1 MSESIQCL
9 TFTKEKQKDE
19 PFPTGSQRVPVIQ
32 LYGTTLSISHCFEPS
47 LALVLRKLIGED
59 QKCILGSGK
68 WCFSLFVLWGFG
80 LIGLEQG
87 GFRHP
92 ELCSRDAL
100 VPLYA
105 APLCIPK
112 LMLILPLQRLH
123 FASGDSI
130 FKALNISGRIFTSC
144 HIPLLKFLVNRGR
157 LWRLPTPERFFS
169 QFFLLQGCLS
179 QDLFSIPPEDFLSLG
194 TSLKSFLVFRPE
206 SSEEFWYPLTS
217 SCLWDKPCSLYSVCS
232 L

>member
-1 MSESIQCL
+1 MA
-9 TFTKEKQKDE
+9 F
-19 PFPTGSQRVPVIQ
+19 R
-32 LYGTTLSISHCFEPS
+32 
-47 LALVLRKLIGED
+47 
-59 QKCILGSGK
+59 
-68 WCFSLFVLWGFG
+68 
-80 LIGLEQG
+80 LIGLEQEG
-87 GFRHP
+87 SRHQ
-92 ELCSRDAL
+92 ELCNTDAL
-100 VPLYA
+100 VLLCA
-105 APLCIPK
+105 APLCIWK

-194 TSLKSFLVFRPE
+194 ISLKSFLLFRLGPLG
-206 SSEEFWYPLTS
+206 EFWYPLTS
-217 SCLWDKPCSLYSVCS
+217 SCLWARSCSPYSVLSSLYLTHLSKMSVTWTKLFLMSRFHPSPIAQVYLKRKYFISIAKIKTQC
-232 L
+232 LL

>member
-1 MSESIQCL
+1 MGQ
-9 TFTKEKQKDE
+9 F
-19 PFPTGSQRVPVIQ
+19 F
-32 LYGTTLSISHCFEPS
+32 LSISHCFQPS
-47 LALVLRKLIGED
+47 FASVLRRLIRGDER
-59 QKCILGSGK
+59 CILGSAK
-68 WCFSLFVLWGFG
+68 WCFSLLVLSALR
-80 LIGLEQG
+80 LICLEQG
-87 GFRHP
+87 GFLHW

-100 VPLYA
+100 VLLYA

-130 FKALNISGRIFTSC
+130 FKALNISGRICTSC
-144 HIPLLKFLVNRGR
+144 HFPLLKFLVNRGR

-169 QFFLLQGCLS
+169 QFFLLQGCVS
-179 QDLFSIPPEDFLSLG
+179 QDLFRSPPEDFLSLG

-217 SCLWDKPCSLYSVCS
+217 SCLWDSHAASLECGVHCNQ
-232 L
+232 LT

>member
-1 MSESIQCL
+1 M
-9 TFTKEKQKDE
+9 
-19 PFPTGSQRVPVIQ
+19 GQ
-32 LYGTTLSISHCFEPS
+32 LFLSISQGFEPS
-47 LALVLRKLIGED
+47 FAPLLRRLIGGH
-59 QKCILGSGK
+59 QRCISGSAK
-68 WCFSLFVLWGFG
+68 WCFSLLVLLASR
-80 LIGLEQG
+80 LIRLEQG
-87 GFRHP
+87 GFCHRD
-92 ELCSRDAL
+92 LCSREAL
-100 VPLYA
+100 VLLYA

-206 SSEEFWYPLTS
+206 SSEEFWYPWTS
-217 SCLWDKPCSLYSVCS
+217 CCLWDKPCSLYSAWSSV
-232 L
+232 

>member
-1 MSESIQCL
+1 MLFNELQGALNRRSKPLWIKRKLVKIVSINPVSFIYSE
-9 TFTKEKQKDE
+9 EKQKDE
-19 PFPTGSQRVPVIQ
+19 PFPSGSQRVPVIQ
-32 LYGTTLSISHCFEPS
+32 LYGTTFYLLASFEPS
-47 LALVLRKLIGED
+47 FVSVLRRLIEGD
-59 QKCILGSGK
+59 QRCIFGPAK
-68 WCFSLFVLWGFG
+68 WCFSLFVLLAFR
-80 LIGLEQG
+80 LIRLEQG
-87 GFRHP
+87 GFCHP

-157 LWRLPTPERFFS
+157 L
-169 QFFLLQGCLS
+169 
-179 QDLFSIPPEDFLSLG
+179 
-194 TSLKSFLVFRPE
+194 
-206 SSEEFWYPLTS
+206 
-217 SCLWDKPCSLYSVCS
+217 
-232 L
+232 

>member
-1 MSESIQCL
+1 M
-9 TFTKEKQKDE
+9 
-19 PFPTGSQRVPVIQ
+19 GQ
-32 LYGTTLSISHCFEPS
+32 LFLSISHSFEPS
-47 LALVLRKLIGED
+47 FVSVLRLIGTD
-59 QKCILGSGK
+59 QRCILGSAK
-68 WCFSLFVLWGFG
+68 WCFSLLVLLAFR
-80 LIGLEQG
+80 LIRLEQG
-87 GFRHP
+87 GFCHQ

-157 LWRLPTPERFFS
+157 LWRLPTPKRFFS
-169 QFFLLQGCLS
+169 PVLLVAGM
-179 QDLFSIPPEDFLSLG
+179 SL
-194 TSLKSFLVFRPE
+194 TRSF
-206 SSEEFWYPLTS
+206 
-217 SCLWDKPCSLYSVCS
+217 
-232 L
+232 

>member
-1 MSESIQCL
+1 M
-9 TFTKEKQKDE
+9 
-19 PFPTGSQRVPVIQ
+19 R
-32 LYGTTLSISHCFEPS
+32 
-47 LALVLRKLIGED
+47 LIGRD
-59 QKCILGSGK
+59 QRCILGSAK
-68 WCFSLFVLWGFG
+68 WCFSLLVLLAFR
-80 LIGLEQG
+80 LIRLERG
-87 GFRHP
+87 GFRHR

-157 LWRLPTPERFFS
+157 LWRLSTLERFFS
-169 QFFLLQGCLS
+169 QFFLLLGCLS

-206 SSEEFWYPLTS
+206 SSEEFWYLLTS
-217 SCLWDKPCSLYSVCS
+217 SCLWDKPCSHYSVWSS